1 MAGAN
6 ATLTAAEQR
15 DLDKLL
21 AKANAGAV
29 HTPALRLGEPYLALV
44 NLSVPRRGEPVRNAA
59 GQPDVPQTDLVHA
72 GETVYLTA
80 DEAARFN
87 RHDPDRDG
95 RRIPVVRKLGTV
107 GEDGLI
113 AGRVHPS
120 LMSGPTFRPG
130 PLPPGGTGPRADPPG
145 SSRVIETSPV
155 PESSAPGVGDE
166 NGKLTDALD
175 IPPGGGARQAAAAG
189 ADMDIVAA
197 AKSAMGRK

>member
-1 MAGAN
+1 MAN
-6 ATLTAAEQR
+6 AVLTAAEQR
-15 DLDKLL
+15 DLDKML

-29 HTPALRLGEPYLALV
+29 HTPALRLGEPYEALV
-44 NLSVPRRGEPVRNAA
+44 NLSVPRRGEPPRNAA

-72 GETVYLTA
+72 GETVYLTS
-80 DEAARFN
+80 DEAAKFN

-95 RRIPVVRKLGTV
+95 RRIPVVRKLGTG
-107 GEDGLI
+107 GEGDLI

-130 PLPPGGTGPRADPPG
+130 PTPPGGTGPRSDPPG
-145 SSRVIETSPV
+145 SSRIIETNPV
-155 PESSAPGVGDE
+155 PESSSPGVGDE
-166 NGKLTDALD
+166 NGSLTDALD
-175 IPPGGGARQAAAAG
+175 IPPGGGARQAAGTG